1 MWKKR
6 KPPYLLFF
14 LFLLLC
20 ILTGYYFSGIFLEP
34 GLALSNINTRLE
46 YIISHPFAWY
56 WNEKSAACITGTFLA
71 WLYIL
76 SQYLYHQRDFQ
87 FGREYGTSQWADPE
101 EISRQLMDSLPENNR
116 ILSKHLHI
124 SKKALSNNN
133 VIVIGSPGTGK
144 STGIVIPNLLTASA
158 SYVVLDVKGEL
169 ADGYGSYLKEKG
181 YQIKCLNLKEME
193 KSNQYDPFH
202 YIRKE
207 EDIIKLVTNIQANTT
222 PPDAMKGDPFWDD
235 GLALYLMSLFYYV
248 WMECKG
254 KERTMNKVL
263 ELCNKEAEVLD
274 EDGTTALGVM
284 MERLTLGKYGKNH
297 PAYIKYQ
304 KLKGGHQETVKSIIL
319 MVNAKLKFF
328 ETPGIRRIFE
338 DDDMELESL
347 GTGKNRDG
355 KTKTALFL
363 IIPDNDNSFAFVM
376 GMLYTQIFETLIHV
390 ADLEYHGPL
399 PVPVEV
405 WMDEFANGAR
415 PDRFENLIT
424 TLRSRNIS
432 ALIFLQSVDQI
443 KKIYTGDTWGILMD
457 ACSAFIFLG
466 SGRGSLNT
474 QEYVSKLLG
483 QATIDKRTEGESR
496 GKSGNSSLNFD
507 RAGRD
512 LMTPA
517 EIGRMS
523 REKCIIL
530 LEGQQ
535 PVLDDKVRPF
545 SDKIFLHAKS
555 LGRYKNPV
563 VVKLDEQGQ
572 YQTIKSPGSLEE
584 LSEESVAYYKN
595 LAKEGKARIYELN
608 EEEFLRWNLKDE

>member
-1 MWKKR
+1 
-6 KPPYLLFF
+6 
-14 LFLLLC
+14 
-20 ILTGYYFSGIFLEP
+20 
-34 GLALSNINTRLE
+34 
-46 YIISHPFAWY
+46 
-56 WNEKSAACITGTFLA
+56 
-71 WLYIL
+71 
-76 SQYLYHQRDFQ
+76 
-87 FGREYGTSQWADPE
+87 
-101 EISRQLMDSLPENNR
+101 
-116 ILSKHLHI
+116 
-124 SKKALSNNN
+124 
-133 VIVIGSPGTGK
+133 
-144 STGIVIPNLLTASA
+144 
-158 SYVVLDVKGEL
+158 
-169 ADGYGSYLKEKG
+169 
-181 YQIKCLNLKEME
+181 ME

>member
-1 MWKKR
+1 
-6 KPPYLLFF
+6 
-14 LFLLLC
+14 
-20 ILTGYYFSGIFLEP
+20 
-34 GLALSNINTRLE
+34 
-46 YIISHPFAWY
+46 
-56 WNEKSAACITGTFLA
+56 
-71 WLYIL
+71 
-76 SQYLYHQRDFQ
+76 
-87 FGREYGTSQWADPE
+87 
-101 EISRQLMDSLPENNR
+101 
-116 ILSKHLHI
+116 
-124 SKKALSNNN
+124 
-133 VIVIGSPGTGK
+133 
-144 STGIVIPNLLTASA
+144 
-158 SYVVLDVKGEL
+158 
-169 ADGYGSYLKEKG
+169 
-181 YQIKCLNLKEME
+181 
-193 KSNQYDPFH
+193 
-202 YIRKE
+202 
-207 EDIIKLVTNIQANTT
+207 
-222 PPDAMKGDPFWDD
+222 
-235 GLALYLMSLFYYV
+235 
-248 WMECKG
+248 
-254 KERTMNKVL
+254 MNKVL

-496 GKSGNSSLNFD
+496 GKSGN
-507 RAGRD
+507 A
-512 LMTPA
+512 A
-517 EIGRMS
+517 
-523 REKCIIL
+523 
-530 LEGQQ
+530 
-535 PVLDDKVRPF
+535 
-545 SDKIFLHAKS
+545 
-555 LGRYKNPV
+555 
-563 VVKLDEQGQ
+563 
-572 YQTIKSPGSLEE
+572 
-584 LSEESVAYYKN
+584 
-595 LAKEGKARIYELN
+595 
-608 EEEFLRWNLKDE
+608 

>member
-1 MWKKR
+1 
-6 KPPYLLFF
+6 
-14 LFLLLC
+14 
-20 ILTGYYFSGIFLEP
+20 
-34 GLALSNINTRLE
+34 
-46 YIISHPFAWY
+46 
-56 WNEKSAACITGTFLA
+56 
-71 WLYIL
+71 
-76 SQYLYHQRDFQ
+76 
-87 FGREYGTSQWADPE
+87 
-101 EISRQLMDSLPENNR
+101 
-116 ILSKHLHI
+116 
-124 SKKALSNNN
+124 
-133 VIVIGSPGTGK
+133 
-144 STGIVIPNLLTASA
+144 
-158 SYVVLDVKGEL
+158 
-169 ADGYGSYLKEKG
+169 
-181 YQIKCLNLKEME
+181 
-193 KSNQYDPFH
+193 
-202 YIRKE
+202 
-207 EDIIKLVTNIQANTT
+207 
-222 PPDAMKGDPFWDD
+222 
-235 GLALYLMSLFYYV
+235 
-248 WMECKG
+248 
-254 KERTMNKVL
+254 MNKVL

-274 EDGTTALGVM
+274 DDGTTALGVM

-363 IIPDNDNSFAFVM
+363 IIPDNDNSFVFVM

-474 QEYVSKLLG
+474 QEYISKLLG
-483 QATIDKRTEGESR
+483 QATIDKRTEGE
-496 GKSGNSSLNFD
+496 N
-507 RAGRD
+507 
-512 LMTPA
+512 
-517 EIGRMS
+517 
-523 REKCIIL
+523 REKA
-530 LEGQQ
+530 ET
-535 PVLDDKVRPF
+535 
-545 SDKIFLHAKS
+545 A
-555 LGRYKNPV
+555 
-563 VVKLDEQGQ
+563 
-572 YQTIKSPGSLEE
+572 
-584 LSEESVAYYKN
+584 A
-595 LAKEGKARIYELN
+595 
-608 EEEFLRWNLKDE
+608 

>member
-1 MWKKR
+1 
-6 KPPYLLFF
+6 
-14 LFLLLC
+14 
-20 ILTGYYFSGIFLEP
+20 
-34 GLALSNINTRLE
+34 
-46 YIISHPFAWY
+46 
-56 WNEKSAACITGTFLA
+56 
-71 WLYIL
+71 
-76 SQYLYHQRDFQ
+76 
-87 FGREYGTSQWADPE
+87 
-101 EISRQLMDSLPENNR
+101 
-116 ILSKHLHI
+116 
-124 SKKALSNNN
+124 
-133 VIVIGSPGTGK
+133 
-144 STGIVIPNLLTASA
+144 
-158 SYVVLDVKGEL
+158 
-169 ADGYGSYLKEKG
+169 
-181 YQIKCLNLKEME
+181 
-193 KSNQYDPFH
+193 
-202 YIRKE
+202 
-207 EDIIKLVTNIQANTT
+207 
-222 PPDAMKGDPFWDD
+222 
-235 GLALYLMSLFYYV
+235 
-248 WMECKG
+248 
-254 KERTMNKVL
+254 MNKVL

-474 QEYVSKLLG
+474 QE
-483 QATIDKRTEGESR
+483 
-496 GKSGNSSLNFD
+496 
-507 RAGRD
+507 
-512 LMTPA
+512 
-517 EIGRMS
+517 
-523 REKCIIL
+523 
-530 LEGQQ
+530 
-535 PVLDDKVRPF
+535 
-545 SDKIFLHAKS
+545 
-555 LGRYKNPV
+555 
-563 VVKLDEQGQ
+563 
-572 YQTIKSPGSLEE
+572 
-584 LSEESVAYYKN
+584 
-595 LAKEGKARIYELN
+595 
-608 EEEFLRWNLKDE
+608 

>member
-1 MWKKR
+1 
-6 KPPYLLFF
+6 
-14 LFLLLC
+14 
-20 ILTGYYFSGIFLEP
+20 
-34 GLALSNINTRLE
+34 
-46 YIISHPFAWY
+46 
-56 WNEKSAACITGTFLA
+56 
-71 WLYIL
+71 
-76 SQYLYHQRDFQ
+76 
-87 FGREYGTSQWADPE
+87 
-101 EISRQLMDSLPENNR
+101 
-116 ILSKHLHI
+116 
-124 SKKALSNNN
+124 
-133 VIVIGSPGTGK
+133 
-144 STGIVIPNLLTASA
+144 
-158 SYVVLDVKGEL
+158 
-169 ADGYGSYLKEKG
+169 
-181 YQIKCLNLKEME
+181 
-193 KSNQYDPFH
+193 
-202 YIRKE
+202 
-207 EDIIKLVTNIQANTT
+207 
-222 PPDAMKGDPFWDD
+222 
-235 GLALYLMSLFYYV
+235 
-248 WMECKG
+248 
-254 KERTMNKVL
+254 
-263 ELCNKEAEVLD
+263 
-274 EDGTTALGVM
+274 
-284 MERLTLGKYGKNH
+284 
-297 PAYIKYQ
+297 
-304 KLKGGHQETVKSIIL
+304 

-363 IIPDNDNSFAFVM
+363 IIPDNDNSFVFVM

-474 QEYVSKLLG
+474 QEYISKLLG
-483 QATIDKRTEGESR
+483 QATIDKRTEGENR

-517 EIGRMS
+517 EIGRMP

-535 PVLDDKVRPF
+535 
-545 SDKIFLHAKS
+545 S
-555 LGRYKNPV
+555 
-563 VVKLDEQGQ
+563 
-572 YQTIKSPGSLEE
+572 
-584 LSEESVAYYKN
+584 
-595 LAKEGKARIYELN
+595 
-608 EEEFLRWNLKDE
+608 